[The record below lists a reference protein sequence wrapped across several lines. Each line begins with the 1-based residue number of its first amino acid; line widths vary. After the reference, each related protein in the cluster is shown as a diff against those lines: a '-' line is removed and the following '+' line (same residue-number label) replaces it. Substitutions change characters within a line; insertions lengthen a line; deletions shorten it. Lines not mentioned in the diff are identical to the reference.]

1 MAPNNKRKTGGAQL
15 PTPPSA
21 FIALCAAKGIIV
33 PTATAEWL
41 KLRHL
46 TGPDY
51 STAAAKKDA
60 AAAWAWARANASVGA
75 DGSVVA
81 DWSSLPTAAA
91 AFVRK
96 ITANPYKTN
105 TDSEDV
111 AGAKLVQLMD
121 GLPSSATPAPVTPA
135 TATAPLASAPRHN
148 LNAQQVAALELLF
161 GPIDSLSDVELASM
175 VSRALPAA
183 APQTPLPPPIVTP
196 APAAATAAVATAAP
210 ATPAGPMLVPSTPY
224 TQDQICAGLGAR
236 HTLFALYLT
245 WTADQR
251 KAWAVQAKNANAG
264 GGFSFPGEA
273 TLQGAYGFLLQVTQF
288 LPASEDRERKL
299 GEKLALVG
307 RFQTP
312 KRTGEEADIAFT
324 DAFRARASTAWADLI
339 AAGATGFEA
348 AQGVLEPC
356 FRIVNSHMTRRA
368 GFMQGI
374 LQAGGLPAL
383 IPFFVTQAAAVATL
397 REDAPSRHAEAYPK
411 TSFAEDAR
419 SRNEAYHDLLAAFF
433 KDIAGVRV
441 MPGRFGPVALA
452 AAAEAGSSLARS
464 ILFAGSPPQAQ
475 PYLAF
480 APAPVF
486 APAPPPAPWPM
497 PPPSYAAP
505 AAPLPAPLAP
515 LPPAAAPRPPK
526 LKAPL
531 VLSPA
536 GSAGLVGPT
545 LKAYPDAPP
554 GKGCRCVVY
563 AAAPHWHFECPLRL
577 AALFG
582 HPCPGFDAAGGRAP
596 ADWVGADLS
605 PAACANW
612 RTLVARHG
620 LTGPRMTNGRF
631 PAF

>member
-1 MAPNNKRKTGGAQL
+1 
-15 PTPPSA
+15 
-21 FIALCAAKGIIV
+21 V

-46 TGPDY
+46 TGQDY

-81 DWSSLPTAAA
+81 DWSSLPAEAAA
-91 AFVRK
+91 LVRK
-96 ITANPYKTN
+96 VTTNPYRAKS
-105 TDSEDV
+105 DSEDV
-111 AGAKLVQLMD
+111 ACAKLVQLMD
-121 GLPSSATPAPVTPA
+121 GLPASATPAPA
-135 TATAPLASAPRHN
+135 TTAPATAPLALAPRHN

-161 GPIDSLSDVELASM
+161 GPIDSLSAVELASLL
-175 VSRALPAA
+175 SRALPAA
-183 APQTPLPPPIVTP
+183 APQTSLPPPGVAP
-196 APAAATAAVATAAP
+196 APAVAAAAVATAAA
-210 ATPAGPMLVPSTPY
+210 ATPAGPLLVPSTPY
-224 TQDQICAGLGAR
+224 TQEQICVGLGAR

-245 WTADQR
+245 WSPEQR

-312 KRTGEEADIAFT
+312 KRTGEEADIAIN
-324 DAFRARASTAWADLI
+324 DAYRARASTAWANFI
-339 AAGATGFEA
+339 AAGATGHEA
-348 AQGVLEPC
+348 AHGILEPC
-356 FRIVNSHMTRRA
+356 FRTVNSHMTRRA
-368 GFMQGI
+368 GFMTGV
-374 LQAGGLPAL
+374 LEAGGLPAL
-383 IPFFVTQAAAVATL
+383 IPFFVSQAVDVATL
-397 REDAPSRHAEAYPK
+397 LEDAPSRHAEAYPK

-419 SRNEAYHDLLAAFF
+419 MRNEAYHDLLAAFF
-433 KDIAGVRV
+433 MDIAGVRV

-464 ILFAGSPPQAQ
+464 ILLVGSTPPAQ
-475 PYLAF
+475 PPPAF
-480 APAPVF
+480 TPVPVF
-486 APAPPPAPWPM
+486 APAPSFAPWLL
-497 PPPSYAAP
+497 PPPPYSAP

-515 LPPAAAPRPPK
+515 PPPAAAPRPPK
-526 LKAPL
+526 VKAPH

-545 LKAYPDAPP
+545 LKVYPDAPP
-554 GKGCRCVVY
+554 NKGCRCAVF
-563 AAAPHWHFECPLRL
+563 AAAPHWYFECPLRL

-620 LTGPRMTNGRF
+620 LLGPRMTNGRF

>member
-81 DWSSLPTAAA
+81 DWSSPPTAAA

-324 DAFRARASTAWADLI
+324 DAFRVRASTAWADLI

-383 IPFFVTQAAAVATL
+383 IPFFVTQAAEVATL
-397 REDAPSRHAEAYPK
+397 LEDAPSRHAEAYPK

-441 MPGRFGPVALA
+441 MPGPWPWRLP
-452 AAAEAGSSLARS
+452 RR
-464 ILFAGSPPQAQ
+464 
-475 PYLAF
+475 
-480 APAPVF
+480 PA
-486 APAPPPAPWPM
+486 APWPG
-497 PPPSYAAP
+497 PSCSPAHLRKPSHIWLSPRHRSSPRHRLLLPGQCHRRRTRRQRPPCRRRWPPCRRRRRRGPPSSRRRWSSLQLAPRDWSGRPSRLTPTHCRAKGAAARCTRRRRTGTSSALFALRRCSDIPAP
-505 AAPLPAPLAP
+505 ASTPRVGVLLRTGLAP
-515 LPPAAAPRPPK
+515 TSARPPARTGVRSWRAMGSR
-526 LKAPL
+526 
-531 VLSPA
+531 VL
-536 GSAGLVGPT
+536 G
-545 LKAYPDAPP
+545 
-554 GKGCRCVVY
+554 
-563 AAAPHWHFECPLRL
+563 
-577 AALFG
+577 
-582 HPCPGFDAAGGRAP
+582 
-596 ADWVGADLS
+596 
-605 PAACANW
+605 
-612 RTLVARHG
+612 
-620 LTGPRMTNGRF
+620 
-631 PAF
+631 